1 MYFIFLLTL
10 KINQIKKGLAYFSD
24 WKTRMEKASAY
35 NNELK
40 SVTKNAGITA
50 IGLVVLNVMSF
61 VNNAIITRTLGADQ
75 YGLYVLATRILEFII
90 VAASLGLSNSLIR
103 FVSMYS
109 GKKNQSMI
117 KGTIVYVLKLS
128 LIASIVFF
136 VITTVLSGYIA
147 EVIFERPD
155 LKLYLRLILIV
166 LPFIVFF
173 NIILNTFI
181 GLKLIKFQ
189 VLFAN
194 ILSPLLFF
202 VLISIV
208 FLAGFGLNG
217 LVAMHIS
224 NIAILSAAAWIVMKK
239 KYFKKVENV
248 IPNVEVKKIWN
259 YNVPVYAAYFA
270 NTAFRL
276 SPIFILGY
284 FLDNTEIAVFNVSYK
299 VGALVLFSMSAFRII
314 FMPTISELFAKK
326 DKETISGLFKT
337 ITKWI
342 FTFSLIVFSLVTIFN
357 EPILNIFGNE
367 FTTGALVLIIIMAGE
382 LVNASTGLVGAII
395 LMSGRSGVVLINSVI
410 QFLLIAGLAWWLTP
424 IYGAVG
430 TAFSY
435 AVSLIIMN
443 ISRIIELYC
452 FEKIHPYKFSTL
464 KPLLAS
470 VIAFLSVY
478 YLRNALNFNDYI
490 EMIAGSLLFIGLF
503 GVSTFLLKLDKDD
516 KYILGSI
523 LTHLKH
529 RRKFD

>member
-1 MYFIFLLTL
+1 
-10 KINQIKKGLAYFSD
+10 
-24 WKTRMEKASAY
+24 MEKTSAY

-40 SVTKNAGITA
+40 NVTKSAGITA

-61 VNNAIITRTLGADQ
+61 VNNAVITRTLGADQ

-90 VAASLGLSNSLIR
+90 VAASLGLSHSVIR

-109 GKKNQSMI
+109 GKQNQSMI
-117 KGTIVYVLKLS
+117 KGTIIYVLKLS

-136 VITTVLSGYIA
+136 VITTLLSGYVS

-155 LKLYLRLILIV
+155 LTFYLRLILIV
-166 LPFIVFF
+166 LPFVVLF
-173 NIILNTFI
+173 NLILNTFI
-181 GLKLIKFQ
+181 GLKLIKYQ

-194 ILSPLLFF
+194 ILSPILFF
-202 VLISIV
+202 VLILIV

-217 LVAMHIS
+217 LVVMHIS
-224 NIAILSAAAWIVMKK
+224 NIAILTIFAWFIIKK
-239 KYFKKVENV
+239 EYFKKVQNV
-248 IPNVEVKKIWN
+248 IPNVEIKKIWN

-337 ITKWI
+337 VTKWI

-357 EPILNIFGNE
+357 EPILNIFGSE
-367 FTTGALVLIIIMAGE
+367 FTTGALVLIIIMGGE

-430 TAFSY
+430 TAFAY
-435 AVSLIIMN
+435 AVSLVIMN
-443 ISRIIELYC
+443 VTRIIQLYQ

-464 KPLLAS
+464 KPFLAS
-470 VIAFLSVY
+470 VVAFLSVF
-478 YLRNALNFNDYI
+478 YLSRALSFNPYFEI
-490 EMIAGSLLFIGLF
+490 VGGSIIFIIIFIAITLILN
-503 GVSTFLLKLDKDD
+503 LDDD
-516 KYILGSI
+516 DRYILNIIGSQ
-523 LTHLKH
+523 L
-529 RRKFD
+529 RRKNKS